1 MQQVPSVKLCP
12 NLKVF
17 EWCVLANTHEVVMD
31 DPEAS
36 IIDIEKFITE
46 QEKDAYYAVY
56 MKNHYDDE
64 HGIVAIINSKKLSD
78 ASKLL
83 GFTAMRTAKLI
94 DDIWWFR

>member
-1 MQQVPSVKLCP
+1 MQQIPSTKLCP

-17 EWCVLANTHEVVMD
+17 AWDVLANSHELVMN

-36 IIDIEKFITE
+36 IIDIEKFINE

-56 MKNHYDDE
+56 MKNHYDEE
-64 HGIVAIINSKKLSD
+64 HGIVAMIPSKKLSD
-78 ASKLL
+78 GSKLL

-94 DDIWWFR
+94 NNTWWFR